1 MDEHMAEHMADLKE
15 KAGVDLIDHLEEMRD
30 KNHHSAAKVEA
41 EIERLQ
47 ELLSSAQREY
57 DYLRYQD
64 QLLLDLIERGL

>member
-1 MDEHMAEHMADLKE
+1 MDELKE

-41 EIERLQ
+41 EIERLK
-47 ELLSSAQREY
+47 ELLISAQREY